1 MLDEVTKFRLEQ
13 FINYL
18 DEKDSRVKGLRIKFD
33 DNFIYVSGFIK
44 VLGSE
49 YVLNVVLKILEYV
62 SSAHNSAYNN
72 EKILSYLIDNIL
84 EKISTNIDDII
95 KEKYYD
101 R

>member
-1 MLDEVTKFRLEQ
+1 MLDEVTKFRLER
-13 FINYL
+13 FIDWL
-18 DEKDSRVKGLRIKFD
+18 DKKDARVKGLRIKFD

-49 YVLNVVLKILEYV
+49 YVFNVVLKILEYV
-62 SSAHNSAYNN
+62 SSAYNSAYN
-72 EKILSYLIDNIL
+72 EKKILLSLIDNIL

-95 KEKYYD
+95 KEKYYA